1 MGLRRLKPTLLDR
14 YVCAEILPPTG
25 LGLLLFTFILLLQ
38 QITLLTGILIARG
51 ADLSTILRL
60 FLNILPSIL
69 AITIPMAFLLGVLLA
84 FGRLASESEIVAL
97 RASGVSPAQLLRPVV
112 ALSAAAG
119 LLTFYVLA
127 VAVPRANQ
135 TYRQVFYALVLS
147 KAKTGVK
154 PRVFN
159 DELIPGMVLYV
170 SDIPAATGDWQN
182 LFIADAR
189 SPGKPQVI
197 LAQSGRLVI
206 SERARSVELHL
217 EHGVIH
223 AYQPQLPE
231 RYEITRFR
239 TWDSPL
245 PFEQFFPQLPLSKG
259 DRELTLPELLARIRE
274 LARAGRQ
281 EETAPFRVEVHKK
294 FAIPA
299 ACLVFGLLG
308 LGLSLGSKK
317 EARSA
322 AFGLSIAVIFVYY
335 VFIRLGEQAGDTGA
349 VAPFLAMWTANVVL
363 GALAVFLLVLNH
375 REAAFDPLDPWHYR
389 RWLPR
394 VSRAPLAAAA
404 ARTPGRRAAVVLRIP
419 RLRFPIR
426 FPSLLD
432 RYVARQFLAHLA
444 LVAIG
449 FWVIFMLVEFMDLVD
464 DMRQNRVK
472 GAVLVQYFAF
482 HAPAVLH
489 LIFAVAILV
498 TTLTTFGVLSRRNE
512 ITAIKAG
519 GISIYRASVPAVG
532 LGLAGSLFLF
542 GLGEFML
549 PHTNRVAGERLN
561 VIRGRPPRS
570 SSYLDRHWILGA
582 DGRFYNYDYLVE
594 GAPSPGILA
603 PPRPG
608 ESFALYGLQV
618 YDVDTARWELRD
630 HLRAV
635 RAAWNGVSYDL
646 ERGWRRSRQP
656 DGQYLT
662 RSFEG
667 IRTRELEPPSY
678 FRKEEPESDTLDF
691 AALRTHIGVLE
702 ALGLDVVKLR
712 VQLHRK
718 LSFPLVSAVMTLIG
732 IPFAFVV
739 GRRGALY
746 GIGLS
751 IVIAIVYWTVLSVF
765 EALGNNALLPP
776 LLAAWAPNLLF
787 AAAGLYLMLTLET

>member
-1 MGLRRLKPTLLDR
+1 
-14 YVCAEILPPTG
+14 
-25 LGLLLFTFILLLQ
+25 
-38 QITLLTGILIARG
+38 
-51 ADLSTILRL
+51 
-60 FLNILPSIL
+60 
-69 AITIPMAFLLGVLLA
+69 
-84 FGRLASESEIVAL
+84 
-97 RASGVSPAQLLRPVV
+97 
-112 ALSAAAG
+112 
-119 LLTFYVLA
+119 
-127 VAVPRANQ
+127 
-135 TYRQVFYALVLS
+135 
-147 KAKTGVK
+147 
-154 PRVFN
+154 
-159 DELIPGMVLYV
+159 
-170 SDIPAATGDWQN
+170 
-182 LFIADAR
+182 
-189 SPGKPQVI
+189 
-197 LAQSGRLVI
+197 VI
-206 SERARSVELHL
+206 SEKARKVELHL
-217 EHGVIH
+217 ERGVIH
-223 AYQPQLPE
+223 SHEPNLPE
-231 RYEITRFR
+231 KYEITRFR

-259 DRELTLPELLARIRE
+259 DRELTLAELVARVRE
-274 LARAGRQ
+274 LTSEGRAA
-281 EETAPFRVEVHKK
+281 ESAPFRVELHKK
-294 FAIPA
+294 FAIPT

-349 VAPFLAMWTANVVL
+349 VPPFIAMWTANAVL
-363 GALAVFLLVLNH
+363 GSIAVLLLVLNH
-375 REAAFDPLDPWHYR
+375 REAAFDPLDPSHYR
-389 RWLPR
+389 QWLPH
-394 VSRAPLAAAA
+394 V
-404 ARTPGRRAAVVLRIP
+404 RRAALPAARPSGSRPALVVRVP
-419 RLRFPIR
+419 RLRLPIR
-426 FPSLLD
+426 FPSILD

-444 LVAIG
+444 LVAVG

-498 TTLTTFGVLSRRNE
+498 TTLTTYGVLARRNE

-519 GISIYRASVPAVG
+519 GISIYRAALPAVA
-532 LGLAGSLFLF
+532 LGLLGSLFLF

-549 PHTNRVAGERLN
+549 PNSNRIASERLN

-582 DGRFYNYDYLVE
+582 DGRFYNYDYLIE
-594 GAPSPGILA
+594 GS
-603 PPRPG
+603 RPAG
-608 ESFALYGLQV
+608 ALGPLRSGDAFALYGLQV
-618 YDVDTARWELRD
+618 YDVDAQRWELQD
-630 HLRAV
+630 HLRAA
-635 RAAWNGVSYDL
+635 RAVWTGVSYDI
-646 ERGWRRSRQP
+646 EQGWRRSLQP
-656 DGQYLT
+656 DGRYST

-667 IRTRELEPPSY
+667 IRTREIEPPSY

-691 AALRTHIGVLE
+691 AALHAHIGVLE

-787 AAAGLYLMLTLET
+787 GAAGAYLMLTLET

>member
-1 MGLRRLKPTLLDR
+1 M
-14 YVCAEILPPTG
+14 
-25 LGLLLFTFILLLQ
+25 
-38 QITLLTGILIARG
+38 
-51 ADLSTILRL
+51 
-60 FLNILPSIL
+60 
-69 AITIPMAFLLGVLLA
+69 M
-84 FGRLASESEIVAL
+84 
-97 RASGVSPAQLLRPVV
+97 
-112 ALSAAAG
+112 
-119 LLTFYVLA
+119 
-127 VAVPRANQ
+127 
-135 TYRQVFYALVLS
+135 
-147 KAKTGVK
+147 
-154 PRVFN
+154 
-159 DELIPGMVLYV
+159 
-170 SDIPAATGDWQN
+170 
-182 LFIADAR
+182 
-189 SPGKPQVI
+189 
-197 LAQSGRLVI
+197 
-206 SERARSVELHL
+206 
-217 EHGVIH
+217 
-223 AYQPQLPE
+223 
-231 RYEITRFR
+231 
-239 TWDSPL
+239 
-245 PFEQFFPQLPLSKG
+245 
-259 DRELTLPELLARIRE
+259 
-274 LARAGRQ
+274 
-281 EETAPFRVEVHKK
+281 
-294 FAIPA
+294 
-299 ACLVFGLLG
+299 
-308 LGLSLGSKK
+308 
-317 EARSA
+317 
-322 AFGLSIAVIFVYY
+322 
-335 VFIRLGEQAGDTGA
+335 
-349 VAPFLAMWTANVVL
+349 
-363 GALAVFLLVLNH
+363 
-375 REAAFDPLDPWHYR
+375 
-389 RWLPR
+389 
-394 VSRAPLAAAA
+394 
-404 ARTPGRRAAVVLRIP
+404 
-419 RLRFPIR
+419 
-426 FPSLLD
+426 
-432 RYVARQFLAHLA
+432 
-444 LVAIG
+444 
-449 FWVIFMLVEFMDLVD
+449 
-464 DMRQNRVK
+464 
-472 GAVLVQYFAF
+472 QYFAF